1 MVYREVEAFIR
12 PNNTT
17 ESRSLS
23 QFFHHITQ
31 EAVKYNSV
39 CCFFPLLLNYK
50 KKLVNGKQSR
60 ERICGLAASCVLV
73 LLGSFYFR

>member
-1 MVYREVEAFIR
+1 MVYREVKLLLGQIIQLKIENKF
-12 PNNTT
+12 
-17 ESRSLS
+17 LS

-50 KKLVNGKQSR
+50 KKLVNGK
-60 ERICGLAASCVLV
+60 
-73 LLGSFYFR
+73 